1 MAEASLPER
10 LAAVQGRIQAAQQR
24 LGLAPQAVGLVAV
37 SKTHPASSV
46 CVAIAAGQAHFGE
59 NYVQEGVQKVAD
71 VQAQAPAH
79 PPQWHF
85 IGPLQ
90 SNKTRD
96 VAAHFDWVHTVDRLK
111 IAQRLADQ
119 RPEGLPPMQLCLQV
133 NIGDEASKSGVPEQE
148 AVTTFLVIAQLA
160 QANPG
165 RIQMRG
171 LMAIPAPDAGVQ
183 AFDRLLEL
191 LQACWQG
198 LSEEMRT
205 AMGRPVASMGMSDD
219 WELAL
224 EAQAKAARAGFET
237 QVWLRIG
244 TAIFGARPAP

>member
-10 LAAVQGRIQAAQQR
+10 LAAVQERIQSAQQR

-46 CVAIAAGQAHFGE
+46 CEALATGQADFGE
-59 NYVQEGVQKVAD
+59 NYVQEGVQKVAAVRHD
-71 VQAQAPAH
+71 APQGQ
-79 PPQWHF
+79 PRWHF

-96 VAAHFDWVHTVDRLK
+96 VAAHFDWVHTVDRIK

-119 RPEGLPPMQLCLQV
+119 RPDGMAPLQLCLQV
-133 NIGDEASKSGVPEQE
+133 NIGDEASKSGVPEAE
-148 AVTTFLVIAQLA
+148 AVATFTAIAALA
-160 QANPG
+160 QAQPS
-165 RIQMRG
+165 RIQLRG
-171 LMAIPAPDAGVQ
+171 LMAIPAPGAGLQ

-191 LQACWQG
+191 LKACSDG
-198 LSEEMRT
+198 VDANTRA

-219 WELAL
+219 WEVAL

-244 TAIFGARPAP
+244 TAIFGARPSP